1 MFCEYL
7 APQRRLV
14 IFGAGH
20 DAQPLT
26 HMAKLLDWHVTVVD
40 GRAHFAR
47 AERFPDADTVLQVD
61 ARPPYDL
68 HALTD
73 GAMVAIMSHSYSQ
86 DRHWLG
92 SVLQGTP
99 AYIGQLGPRDRTE
112 RLLDEI
118 RPHSPHLPAL
128 ERLHYPIGLDI
139 GGDTPE
145 SVATAILAE
154 MTAAINLRAGGM
166 LKHRQAAIHTPTPL
180 DCSDIETAARLTA
193 S

>member
-1 MFCEYL
+1 
-7 APQRRLV
+7 
-14 IFGAGH
+14 
-20 DAQPLT
+20 
-26 HMAKLLDWHVTVVD
+26 
-40 GRAHFAR
+40 
-47 AERFPDADTVLQVD
+47 
-61 ARPPYDL
+61 
-68 HALTD
+68 
-73 GAMVAIMSHSYSQ
+73 MSHSYSQ

-92 SVLQGTP
+92 SVLQGSP
-99 AYIGQLGPRDRTE
+99 AYIGPLGPRDRTE

-118 RPHSPHLPAL
+118 RQHSPQLPAL

-154 MTAAINLRAGGM
+154 MTAAINQRTGGM

-180 DCSDIETAARLTA
+180 DRSDIEPATILTA